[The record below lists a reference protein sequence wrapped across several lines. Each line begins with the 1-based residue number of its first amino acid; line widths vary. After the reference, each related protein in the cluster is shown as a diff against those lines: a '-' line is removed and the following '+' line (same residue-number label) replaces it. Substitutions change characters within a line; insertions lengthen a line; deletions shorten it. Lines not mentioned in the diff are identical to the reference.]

1 MRTERKNIRVDL
13 KFESGLNQFLFDL
26 SIHKNN
32 MRKHLF
38 VILLVLPTLFLH
50 GQSLYFPPIVGNTWD
65 TLSPSSL
72 GWCTDQINP
81 LFDYLEG
88 TNTKAFIV
96 LKDGKIVIEHYFG
109 TFTRDS
115 IWYWASAGKT
125 ITSFMVGIA
134 QQEHY
139 LSITDT
145 TSQYLGRGW
154 TDCTPSQ
161 EDKITI
167 RHQLTM
173 TTGLDDGVPDN
184 YCTLD
189 TCLIYKADAG
199 TRWAYHNAP
208 YTLLDEVIQNAT
220 GVSLNNYINQKLKN
234 STGITG
240 AFFPSGYNNVFFSK
254 ARSMAR
260 FGLLILNH
268 GNWSGNQIMTDTSYF
283 NQMVNTSQALNLSY
297 GYLWWLNGKA
307 SFRLPT
313 LQFVFPGPL
322 CPHAPADMIAALG
335 KNGQIINV
343 VPSQNLVLIRM
354 GNVPGEGEVS
364 VTFNDTIW
372 QKLNNVLCNV
382 SAVSNAVEAND
393 LNIFPN
399 PAQQTF
405 TIVAGEG
412 YFDFQMTNIFGVPV
426 RRDTHLSGR
435 TTIDCNNLTPGL
447 YLINIKKGDQMF
459 ARKIIVQ

>member
-1 MRTERKNIRVDL
+1 MRNHL
-13 KFESGLNQFLFDL
+13 FAFLF
-26 SIHKNN
+26 
-32 MRKHLF
+32 
-38 VILLVLPTLFLH
+38 VLPTLFLH
-50 GQSLYFPPIVGNTWD
+50 AQSLYFPPVVGNTWD

-72 GWCTDQINP
+72 GWCTDQIDP
-81 LFDYLEG
+81 LFDYLDG
-88 TNTKAFIV
+88 TNTKAFII

-125 ITSFMVGIA
+125 LTSFMVGIA
-134 QQEHY
+134 QQEQF
-139 LSITDT
+139 LSISDT
-145 TSQYLGRGW
+145 TSQYLGQGW
-154 TDCTPSQ
+154 TDCTPAQ

-173 TTGLDDGVPDN
+173 TTGLDDGVPEN

-220 GVSLNNYINQKLKN
+220 GVSLNNYINQKLKTA
-234 STGITG
+234 TGITG

-268 GNWSGNQIMTDTSYF
+268 GNWNGNQIMTDTAYF
-283 NQMVNTSQALNLSY
+283 NQMVNTSQGLNLSY

-313 LQFVFPGPL
+313 LQLVFPGPL
-322 CPHAPADMIAALG
+322 CPHAPDDMIMALG

-343 VPSQNLVLIRM
+343 IPSQNLVLIRM
-354 GNVPGEGEVS
+354 GNVPGEGEITVP
-364 VTFNDTIW
+364 FNDTIW
-372 QKLNNVLCNV
+372 QKLNKVICDV
-382 SAVSNAVEAND
+382 SAVSSTVEEND

-399 PAQQTF
+399 PAHQTF
-405 TIVAGEG
+405 TIEVGEG
-412 YFDFQMTNIFGVPV
+412 YFDFQLSDISGVVV
-426 RRDTHLSGR
+426 RSETHLSGKGE
-435 TTIDCNNLTPGL
+435 IDCSGL
-447 YLINIKKGDQMF
+447 AAGIYFVSVKMEGKMF
-459 ARKIIVQ
+459 TRKMVVQ

>member
-1 MRTERKNIRVDL
+1 MRKNLYTI
-13 KFESGLNQFLFDL
+13 LF
-26 SIHKNN
+26 I
-32 MRKHLF
+32 
-38 VILLVLPTLFLH
+38 LPTLFLH
-50 GQSLYFPPIVGNTWD
+50 AQSLYFPPIAGNTWD

-81 LFDYLEG
+81 LFDYLES
-88 TNTKAFIV
+88 TNTKAFII

-109 TFTRDS
+109 SFTRDS
-115 IWYWASAGKT
+115 VWYWASAGKT
-125 ITSFMVGIA
+125 LTSFMVGIA
-134 QQEHY
+134 QQENN
-139 LSITDT
+139 LSISDT
-145 TSQYLGRGW
+145 TSQYLGQGW
-154 TDCTPSQ
+154 TDCTPAQ

-173 TTGLDDGVPDN
+173 TTGLDDGVPEN

-208 YTLLDEVIQNAT
+208 YTLLDEVIQSAT
-220 GVSLNNYINQKLKN
+220 GVSLNTYINQKLKI

-240 AFFPSGYNNVFFSK
+240 AFIPSGYNNVFFSK

-268 GNWSGNQIMTDTSYF
+268 GNWNGNQIMTDTAYF
-283 NQMVNTSQALNLSY
+283 NQMVNTSQSLNLSY

-335 KNGQIINV
+335 KNGQLINV
-343 VPSQNLVLIRM
+343 VPDQNLVLIRM
-354 GNVPGEGEVS
+354 GDAPGTGEVS
-364 VTFNDTIW
+364 NTYNDTIW
-372 QKLNNVLCNV
+372 QKLNTVFCDI
-382 SAVSNAVEAND
+382 SEVSNAVEEND

-399 PAQQTF
+399 PTQQSF
-405 TIVAGEG
+405 VIDMKDEF
-412 YFDFQMTNIFGVPV
+412 FDFILTDV
-426 RRDTHLSGR
+426 RGK
-435 TTIDCNNLTPGL
+435 IM
-447 YLINIKKGDQMF
+447 IKQRHAMGMFRIECGDFPKGIYF
-459 ARKIIVQ
+459 LVVKKEGKSFNRKIIIQ

>member
-1 MRTERKNIRVDL
+1 
-13 KFESGLNQFLFDL
+13 
-26 SIHKNN
+26 

-38 VILLVLPTLFLH
+38 AFLLVLPTLFLH
-50 GQSLYFPPIVGNTWD
+50 GQSLYFPPIAGNTWD

-72 GWCTDQINP
+72 GWCADQINP
-81 LFDYLEG
+81 LLDYLESS
-88 TNTKAFIV
+88 NTKAFII
-96 LKDGKIVIEHYFG
+96 LKDGKIVIEKYFG

-125 ITSFMVGIA
+125 LTSFMVGVA
-134 QQEHY
+134 QQEY
-139 LSITDT
+139 FLSITDT
-145 TSQYLGRGW
+145 TSQYLGQGW
-154 TDCTPSQ
+154 TDCTSVQ

-173 TTGLDDGVPDN
+173 TSGLDDGVPEN

-220 GVSLNNYINQKLKN
+220 GVSLNNYINQKLRI
-234 STGITG
+234 STGMTG

-268 GNWSGNQIMTDTSYF
+268 GNWNGDQIMTDTAYF
-283 NQMVNTSQALNLSY
+283 NQMVNTSQPLNLSY

-343 VPSQNLVLIRM
+343 VPDQNLVLIRM
-354 GNVPGEGEVS
+354 GNVPGSGEVS
-364 VTFNDTIW
+364 NTYNDTIW
-372 QKLNNVLCNV
+372 QKLNNVLCDI
-382 SAVSNAVEAND
+382 SAVSKTDEENG

-399 PAQQTF
+399 PAQQSF
-405 TIVAGEG
+405 TIDVRDEYYDFIMTDITGKIMRHEVHV
-412 YFDFQMTNIFGVPV
+412 FDKTK
-426 RRDTHLSGR
+426 
-435 TTIDCNNLTPGL
+435 IDCSDLPGGVYFL
-447 YLINIKKGDQMF
+447 NVKTKGRF
-459 ARKIIVQ
+459 LSRKVIVQ